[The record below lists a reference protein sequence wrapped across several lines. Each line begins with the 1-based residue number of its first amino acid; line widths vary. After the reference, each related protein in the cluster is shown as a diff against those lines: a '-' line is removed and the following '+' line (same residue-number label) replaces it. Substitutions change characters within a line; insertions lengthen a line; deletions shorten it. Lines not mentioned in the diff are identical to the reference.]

1 MEVALWHYWHTALVS
16 WVDGVGIC
24 TTIASTDIGIL
35 LRDDVFVDFF
45 NTFLNLPVFGQTPIY
60 ISSMGQWELWPEL
73 PSHLDLS
80 SPALLAW
87 LEKHR
92 LPHFC
97 KSSLCLHLILCQKLL
112 GFIRS
117 GEAAKLL
124 NWQSADRWLL
134 EKCISG
140 SQGMWCFRA
149 FLQGMT
155 GEELTDFWLTTER
168 LLGLDESDEGQRDLY
183 LSLLHR
189 LKATHLR
196 EGSSVIT
203 LCRTFIGSLLKFRH
217 IQPTS
222 TRREILSKMQEQA
235 LFMIQ
240 SYWLPKFFIHCKMRM
255 EEEESCR
262 PVLQEY
268 RERLFQTS
276 SQEPSRFL
284 ENPFTMH
291 IKGSQG
297 LSGPYCSK
305 KAKAEIW
312 TLVKEGR
319 NSQEMKMPSFRVQP
333 ERQLGP
339 AGSRKESHTRKDAL
353 RSIPQQWEHP
363 ANPAFGGK
371 GGETSPK
378 RPRQV
383 LHLKGRC
390 EEQVLPHLRPSAP
403 LVQLPSL
410 KKPVKTLSFLPW
422 ALSAETCAGRPFRD
436 FLMCQDRPVETR
448 LLDLWHDLEEFLP
461 VALDPRRENSFFLRH
476 LIGEKICKTYL
487 EESTIQHL
495 PLETRTL
502 RSLRNH
508 LMSGEF
514 SPWIFRA
521 QKEICE
527 VLCCFYE
534 EFLANDDRTF
544 LQFMHER
551 LASTLGEEGMQPF
564 RLAYLSQKAA
574 ALAGKPF
581 SGLPKGPTA
590 CPWYIPVADRRGPAL
605 SSCMA
610 QHSMQ
615 LAPQARCRSST
626 ADESP
631 QRDVLVPEMRGHAVG
646 NDECFLLS
654 QRINQSLKLSQALH
668 GTRNVEGLSSKHW
681 RLIATQDF
689 RKGGSV
695 QAEVK
700 PHLCSTVPQRTAV
713 LLTGHGH
720 HGYQRYQIPHPYIGL
735 GHQIKWKLHFVFS
748 HHLLRMTSIFWASA
762 GAESES
768 SHLQQPLDSQKMMS
782 SELAVDGTSKEKE
795 PVCLKSPPLD
805 AEEFGPHGGEE
816 FPQHLV
822 SPDPGSPCRHQQ
834 GGSGVL
840 CPVDS
845 SVEPKTKNGT
855 VPTRKAKLSTT
866 KSTAVAVEKPSRRPR
881 HFMKV
886 LHNLAHLQFFRQ
898 FLKERNAAKPLHFWM
913 AVEKLGAETNPK
925 TKSLLI
931 NRIVRNYFRAKIPA
945 EEQLDCHTSIIEEI
959 NDAEVVSPF
968 MLATAQIFVQKAME
982 KRWFKE
988 YQDLFPPRAT
998 HKSNLRLQRG
1008 IRNIVSDKRVRK
1020 DSLCWQAE
1028 DVVQARRRKCCGS
1041 GGAHMGGQWA
1051 WCVIHD
1057 IVKSI
1062 GKFRREMDNDKHC
1075 AEFEDFLRQELR
1087 NKEEG
1092 DEVQNFAPATYT
1104 HTHSCNNWFSAEA
1117 LNEAKVTQAR
1127 NKWTRFPVQ
1136 QGGEL
1141 WSDLPKDVDPES
1153 LHTGLP
1159 VGSRQNSSTVS
1170 ICHSHTAS
1178 AGTPLDKE
1186 GVLVRRH
1193 LFNNQL
1199 VTINFLV
1206 DDLRF
1211 YLEIEKFSRLADSV
1225 EALAARNMQSEKE
1238 VAFLK
1243 KKVAIISK
1251 LFLNSDVPPKLRVN
1265 ISREERDLIWSL
1277 SSKGLLNRMLYH
1289 RAKVTIFPILM
1300 HFWRRFCTW
1309 KVMRSFR
1316 VSTKDREPISLPS
1329 RKSCSKS
1336 SNIYS
1341 PMNAPG
1347 TTLADPQC
1355 PWCVMGRDA
1364 CSPSPHPSC
1373 PGLLGWHLQPGWEGQ
1388 VPWNAVLLLGRA
1400 THAGTKPRAHLYVGA
1415 AVHAPV
1421 PVSPNAFCHQG
1432 HLNPAQTQG
1441 GRCHAPTLQPPKS
1454 FAVKGIWVT
1463 HALAQPSFLDLCTSP
1478 VGFKGD
1484 NTSRRPP
1491 SFAIRALA
1499 TQYCF
1504 LSSPSPGGHAVIVF
1518 TLLKGIQILLP
1529 QPQKMELL
1537 EKQEGEPVL
1546 KGSFLPQVLGWE
1558 LGSRAP
1564 CTSP

>member
-1 MEVALWHYWHTALVS
+1 PTLVA
-16 WVDGVGIC
+16 
-24 TTIASTDIGIL
+24 TIASTDIGIL

-390 EEQVLPHLRPSAP
+390 EEQVLSHLRPSAP

-495 PLETRTL
+495 PLEIRTL

-544 LQFMHER
+544 LQFM
-551 LASTLGEEGMQPF
+551 
-564 RLAYLSQKAA
+564 
-574 ALAGKPF
+574 
-581 SGLPKGPTA
+581 
-590 CPWYIPVADRRGPAL
+590 
-605 SSCMA
+605 
-610 QHSMQ
+610 
-615 LAPQARCRSST
+615 
-626 ADESP
+626 SP

-700 PHLCSTVPQRTAV
+700 PHLCSTGMNMGSVPSLSDA
-713 LLTGHGH
+713 
-720 HGYQRYQIPHPYIGL
+720 
-735 GHQIKWKLHFVFS
+735 
-748 HHLLRMTSIFWASA
+748 
-762 GAESES
+762 
-768 SHLQQPLDSQKMMS
+768 DSQKMMS

-795 PVCLKSPPLD
+795 PVCLKSPPL
-805 AEEFGPHGGEE
+805 A
-816 FPQHLV
+816 
-822 SPDPGSPCRHQQ
+822 
-834 GGSGVL
+834 
-840 CPVDS
+840 
-845 SVEPKTKNGT
+845 VEPKTKNGT

-945 EEQLDCHTSIIEEI
+945 EEQLDCHTSIIGEI

-1008 IRNIVSDKRVRK
+1008 IRNIVSDKR
-1020 DSLCWQAE
+1020 
-1028 DVVQARRRKCCGS
+1028 
-1041 GGAHMGGQWA
+1041 QWA

-1062 GKFRREMDNDKHC
+1062 GKFRREMDNDKHR

-1087 NKEEG
+1087 NKEEEQQHREHLPLPHG
-1092 DEVQNFAPATYT
+1092 LCRYPTG
-1104 HTHSCNNWFSAEA
+1104 
-1117 LNEAKVTQAR
+1117 
-1127 NKWTRFPVQ
+1127 
-1136 QGGEL
+1136 QGG
-1141 WSDLPKDVDPES
+1141 
-1153 LHTGLP
+1153 
-1159 VGSRQNSSTVS
+1159 GS
-1170 ICHSHTAS
+1170 
-1178 AGTPLDKE
+1178 
-1186 GVLVRRH
+1186 
-1193 LFNNQL
+1193 
-1199 VTINFLV
+1199 
-1206 DDLRF
+1206 
-1211 YLEIEKFSRLADSV
+1211 
-1225 EALAARNMQSEKE
+1225 SE
-1238 VAFLK
+1238 
-1243 KKVAIISK
+1243 
-1251 LFLNSDVPPKLRVN
+1251 
-1265 ISREERDLIWSL
+1265 
-1277 SSKGLLNRMLYH
+1277 
-1289 RAKVTIFPILM
+1289 
-1300 HFWRRFCTW
+1300 
-1309 KVMRSFR
+1309 
-1316 VSTKDREPISLPS
+1316 
-1329 RKSCSKS
+1329 
-1336 SNIYS
+1336 
-1341 PMNAPG
+1341 
-1347 TTLADPQC
+1347 
-1355 PWCVMGRDA
+1355 
-1364 CSPSPHPSC
+1364 
-1373 PGLLGWHLQPGWEGQ
+1373 
-1388 VPWNAVLLLGRA
+1388 
-1400 THAGTKPRAHLYVGA
+1400 
-1415 AVHAPV
+1415 
-1421 PVSPNAFCHQG
+1421 
-1432 HLNPAQTQG
+1432 
-1441 GRCHAPTLQPPKS
+1441 
-1454 FAVKGIWVT
+1454 
-1463 HALAQPSFLDLCTSP
+1463 TSP
-1478 VGFKGD
+1478 V
-1484 NTSRRPP
+1484 
-1491 SFAIRALA
+1491 
-1499 TQYCF
+1499 
-1504 LSSPSPGGHAVIVF
+1504 
-1518 TLLKGIQILLP
+1518 
-1529 QPQKMELL
+1529 
-1537 EKQEGEPVL
+1537 
-1546 KGSFLPQVLGWE
+1546 
-1558 LGSRAP
+1558 
-1564 CTSP
+1564 